1 MSNAKFVNE
10 TDISSLLENGW
21 SGNKFDSAKHVT
33 K

>member
-10 TDISSLLENGW
+10 TDIPSLLENGW
-21 SGNKFDSAKHVT
+21 NENKFDSAKHVT